1 MEFGVGIFMIV
12 MATGIVAI
20 WTRDIVTAASL
31 DISRGR
37 WKARDPRSQSLLLP
51 HWVAEYGTALALL
64 IGGVGLVLDWRSGR
78 SISFAALGALLY
90 TSTNSLGWVLADRS
104 RIVYGVPMVIGAC
117 GALICIVILI

>member
-1 MEFGVGIFMIV
+1 MEIGVGTFMIV

-20 WTRDIVTAASL
+20 WTRDIVTAVSL
-31 DISRGR
+31 DVSRGR

-51 HWVAEYGTALALL
+51 HWVAEYGTALTLA
-64 IGGVGLVLDWRSGR
+64 IGGLGLLLDWRSSR

-104 RIVYGVPMVIGAC
+104 RIIYGVPMVIGTC
-117 GALICIVILI
+117 GALICIAILI